1 MSATPLR
8 WADQGGRFPSPSR
21 RFRDGPR
28 DLRERLNMRRILGAG
43 VHAIVQVEPALRHVQ
58 EWTTPAG
65 LYNFCPMVRRIIA
78 LLAALY
84 LAIVAT
90 AATAHAARAT
100 LEDAVVSAHAGH
112 AAMADSTHAACG
124 EKSGCSAGDADSCA
138 AACAALICFIVPVQ
152 GDVFVDHFTITH
164 VRPVDSMG
172 LGHNPGL
179 NERPPQ
185 TRLL

>member
-1 MSATPLR
+1 
-8 WADQGGRFPSPSR
+8 
-21 RFRDGPR
+21 
-28 DLRERLNMRRILGAG
+28 
-43 VHAIVQVEPALRHVQ
+43 
-58 EWTTPAG
+58 
-65 LYNFCPMVRRIIA
+65 MVRRIIA
-78 LLAALY
+78 LLAALS